1 MDHNASMKTTLMA
14 AFLALGGCS
23 LAPDYQRPALPV
35 ADHWTQ
41 SRAEH
46 SLQAD
51 PHHGYQA
58 FVTDPQLRRVVDT
71 ALGNNR
77 SLRQALLDIE
87 AARAQWRIQRSDR
100 VPSINASAG
109 ANRSHLP
116 ADLSSTGR
124 EAVDSTYQVGLSLP
138 EYELDLFRRV
148 ASLTDAA
155 LEQYLATREAAR
167 GARIALISDTIEAYL
182 NLQSAQ
188 RQSLLTRQTLESR
201 EASMTLVTQ
210 QIANGTATAL
220 DFQEARG
227 LVEQARADLE
237 SSERLVRQSRNGL
250 VLLIGTPGAAALLPT
265 VPAKSAQILQ
275 ALAAGSPS
283 QLIAQRPDI
292 MASEHRLKARH
303 ADIGAARAAF
313 FPRIALTGSFG
324 TASAEMA
331 NLFDG
336 GSRSWSF
343 IPTLSLPIF
352 DGGRHRANLDVAK
365 VRKEAAVA
373 AYEQTVQSAFRE
385 VADAL
390 DSADTLRREVCA
402 RSALANAS
410 SEALVLSR
418 ARYERGVDSHLRYLE
433 AQRSSFNDQITL
445 IRVQTQQQLAQV
457 SLYRALGGAWY

>member
-1 MDHNASMKTTLMA
+1 MDRNTSTGA
-14 AFLALGGCS
+14 ALLTVLLALGGCS
-23 LAPDYQRPALPV
+23 LAPEYQRPILPV

-41 SRAEH
+41 VRTTDSP
-46 SLQAD
+46 QAD
-51 PHHGYQA
+51 SQRGYEA
-58 FVTDPQLRRVVDT
+58 FITDPQLRKVVQT

-87 AARAQWRIQRSDR
+87 AARARFRIQRSDR
-100 VPSINASAG
+100 LPSLSANAS

-116 ADLSSTGR
+116 AELSSNGR
-124 EAVDSTYQVGLSLP
+124 EGISSTYQVGLSLP
-138 EYELDLFRRV
+138 EYEVDLFRRV
-148 ASLTDAA
+148 GSLTDAA
-155 LEQYLATREAAR
+155 LEQFLATREGAR
-167 GARIALISDTIEAYL
+167 SARIALIGDTVEGYL

-188 RQSLLTRQTLESR
+188 RQALLTRQTMASR
-201 EASMTLVTQ
+201 EASMTLVSQ
-210 QIANGTATAL
+210 QMANGTATAL

-250 VLLIGTPGAAALLPT
+250 VLLIGTPDAAGLLPAL
-265 VPAKSAQILQ
+265 PAENPQILQ
-275 ALAAGSPS
+275 GLAAGSPS
-283 QLIAQRPDI
+283 QLITQRPDI
-292 MASEHRLKARH
+292 MASEHLLKARH

-324 TASAEMA
+324 TASADMS

-336 GSRSWSF
+336 HSGNWSF
-343 IPTLSLPIF
+343 IPTLNLPIF
-352 DGGRHRANLDVAK
+352 DGGRNRANLELAK
-365 VRKEAAVA
+365 VRKHAAVA

-390 DSADTLRREVCA
+390 DSSDTLQREVSA

-410 SEALVLSR
+410 SEALVL
-418 ARYERGVDSHLRYLE
+418 AKTRYERGVDSHLRYLE
-433 AQRSSFNDQITL
+433 AQRSSFNDQISL
-445 IRVQTQQQLAQV
+445 IKVATQQQLAQV